1 MNMCYLRKGKTLI
14 VFLKCDT
21 VKSVIYGSPLG
32 ATTHI
37 YIYISLNAVDKFQI
51 SYKESVLWDS
61 FLYLDG
67 SLNLFVNANMSSSL
81 IPTMIL

>member
-37 YIYISLNAVDKFQI
+37 YISLNAVDKFQI
-51 SYKESVLWDS
+51 SYKGSVLWDP
-61 FLYLDG
+61 FLCLDG
-67 SLNLFVNANMSSSL
+67 SLNLFVNVNMSSSL

>member
-1 MNMCYLRKGKTLI
+1 MHIKEAQYPRAVTASLEIPGNDKCPGKKSIKQRGDIGMNMCYLRKGKTLI

-37 YIYISLNAVDKFQI
+37 YI
-51 SYKESVLWDS
+51 
-61 FLYLDG
+61 
-67 SLNLFVNANMSSSL
+67 
-81 IPTMIL
+81 